1 MVTKMKYEVVCTK
14 NYLDVGL
21 LIEKNSKSKP
31 KRVLARSTDY
41 NHDSEYGGVE
51 YCDWINTGVFL
62 SEDEW
67 KKISYN
73 KWTNEI
79 LGELGIKQEIY
90 LEKENGSEYMED
102 NALEAVFVFN
112 NADGIDELRIL
123 ADDIKQT
130 NGWVLAIWNNKVVGG
145 VKEEYLRCFYLT
157 PRT

>member
-1 MVTKMKYEVVCTK
+1 MKYEVVCTK
-14 NYLDVGL
+14 SYLDVGL

-31 KRVLARSTDY
+31 KRVLAMSTDY
-41 NHDSEYGGVE
+41 NHDAEYGGVE
-51 YCDWINTGVFL
+51 YCYWINTGVFL

-79 LGELGIKQEIY
+79 LSELGIKQDIY
-90 LEKENGSEYMED
+90 LEKENGSVDMED
-102 NALEAVFVFN
+102 NVLEAVFVFN
-112 NADGIDELRIL
+112 NSNGIDELRLL
-123 ADDIKQT
+123 A
-130 NGWVLAIWNNKVVGG
+130 NNVEHRSGYVLAIWNDKVVGG

>member
-1 MVTKMKYEVVCTK
+1 MKYEVVCTK

-21 LIEKNSKSKP
+21 LIEKDNKSKP

-41 NHDSEYGGVE
+41 NHDAEYGCVE

-79 LGELGIKQEIY
+79 LSELGIKQDIY
-90 LEKENGSEYMED
+90 LEKENGSVDMED
-102 NALEAVFVFN
+102 NVLEAVFVFN
-112 NADGIDELRIL
+112 GADGVDELRLL
-123 ADDIKQT
+123 ADDINQKS
-130 NGWVLAIWNNKVVGG
+130 GYVLAIWKGKVVGG